1 MQIERHTLV
10 AVATRNYNTQLIKKN
25 QTKNNHIYHSIALI
39 ISESF
44 SIQQKQDNGTNNG
57 YN

>member
-25 QTKNNHIYHSIALI
+25 QTKNNNHIYHSIALI
-39 ISESF
+39 ISGSF

-57 YN
+57 

>member
-10 AVATRNYNTQLIKKN
+10 AVVTRNYNTQLIKKN
-25 QTKNNHIYHSIALI
+25 QTKNNNHIYHSIALI
-39 ISESF
+39 ISGSF

-57 YN
+57 